1 MKHTHSHGFVPSTA
15 SADYQVCE
23 GCGSLHRFQNTV
35 PDDVYGSGYWDKPDH
50 STIREQVHNVA
61 VHQNEEGL
69 TKIQSVLQ
77 HSPGGAAALEI
88 GCAPG
93 SLLLALKEKY
103 ERVVGIDYDSSYRAD
118 ILDISQGAA
127 ALTFGSFPE
136 VSQKWPAESYDL
148 ICAMD
153 VLEHIEDGEAF
164 MAEVLRLL
172 KPEGTVI
179 FMGPFLF
186 GDGVFRESD
195 FHPEHLWI
203 YSQQF
208 LRDWFSEAFNEVDF
222 DRWHPGHEIIIARGK
237 KTATEAKSK
246 PARQKAKKAPSE
258 AKNETIAPTEGEPP
272 KTDETPVEAPETQ
285 QEASQEDQQ

>member
-35 PDDVYGSGYWDKPDH
+35 PDDVYASGYWDKPDH

-77 HSPGGAAALEI
+77 HSPGGTAALEI

-118 ILDISQGAA
+118 ILDISQGSA

-136 VSQKWPAESYDL
+136 VSQKWSAESYDL

-153 VLEHIEDGEAF
+153 VLEHIEDGEKF

-172 KPEGTVI
+172 KPTGTVVL
-179 FMGPFLF
+179 MGPFLF
-186 GDGVFRESD
+186 ADGVSRESD
-195 FHPEHLWI
+195 QHPEHVWI

-208 LRDWFSEAFNEVDF
+208 LRDWFSEGFNEVDF
-222 DRWHPGHEIIIARGK
+222 DRWQSGHEIVIGRGK
-237 KTATEAKSK
+237 KSQTEEVSK
-246 PARQKAKKAPSE
+246 PTRKKAKKGVTKPVDAPLDDTGTKDAENAEDAPE
-258 AKNETIAPTEGEPP
+258 AKETAVATTE
-272 KTDETPVEAPETQ
+272 
-285 QEASQEDQQ
+285 EDDA